1 MLIQRIITAAVLV
14 VIAILA
20 VLELPAI
27 YFSLFIALITLAAA
41 WEWLELTS
49 VDSLFKKIQFL
60 LLLVLPM
67 LGVTYWTVF
76 LEMLAEILEWPEI
89 KNYSDALE
97 WLVIAPVLFWILMM
111 TLIRQAAPELLKM
124 QIKPGLQSFMGWLV
138 LISAWMFL
146 SKLRSF
152 YGTGMVM
159 YFLVLIWLADVS
171 AYFAGKKWGKAPLS
185 PDISPGKT
193 VQGMYGALASAVL
206 AGVALRVYYGLSAFE
221 QDGAELVV
229 LMAVDLILLSVLTV
243 LISIY
248 GDLFFSLIK
257 RRKGVKDSGKLLP
270 GHGGILDRVDSVIAA
285 APFFYAGIV
294 LIGRSVFS

>member
-97 WLVIAPVLFWILMM
+97 WLVIAPVMFWILMM

-193 VQGMYGALASAVL
+193 VQGMYGALASAVV

>member
-60 LLLVLPM
+60 LLLILPM

-111 TLIRQAAPELLKM
+111 TLIRQSAPELLKM

-146 SKLRSF
+146 SKLRAF

-171 AYFAGKKWGKAPLS
+171 AYFTGKKWGKDQLS
-185 PDISPGKT
+185 PEISPGKT
-193 VQGMYGALASAVL
+193 VQGMYGALASAVV
-206 AGVALRVYYGLSAFE
+206 AGIGLRVYYGMAAFDQE
-221 QDGAELVV
+221 GAELVV

>member
-1 MLIQRIITAAVLV
+1 MLIQRIITAVVLV

-27 YFSLFIALITLAAA
+27 YFSLFIAFITLAAA

-49 VDSLFKKIQFL
+49 VDNFFKKVQFL
-60 LLLVLPM
+60 LLLILPM

-97 WLVIAPVLFWILMM
+97 WLVIAPVLFWVLMM

-124 QIKPGLQSFMGWLV
+124 HIKPGLQNFMGWLV

-146 SKLRSF
+146 SKLRAF

-171 AYFAGKKWGKAPLS
+171 AYFVGKKWGKDPLS
-185 PDISPGKT
+185 PEISPGKT
-193 VQGMYGALASAVL
+193 VQGMYGALASAAL

-221 QDGAELVV
+221 QEGAELVV
-229 LMAVDLILLSVLTV
+229 LMTIDLILLSVLTV